1 MLPQDPK
8 LASRKRVPTFWRAVP
23 GFPIFN
29 SNSYLRRP
37 SMKRYTPDMLP
48 ASGHTRMA
56 EQRIALV
63 TGGNRGIGLEV
74 CRQLA
79 GLGIRVV
86 LGSRDTARG
95 VAAAGELVAE
105 RLPVEARHLDVA
117 SAKSISECM
126 NWLRRDV
133 GRLDILVNN
142 AGIMIEE
149 GDADPME
156 EIEIIRETMQT
167 NVYGPFLLSR
177 LAIPVMKSRRYGRI
191 VNLSSGM
198 GSLAEMGAGYI
209 AYRLSK
215 AGINVVT
222 RVTAAETEGMG
233 ILVNSVDP
241 GWVQTGMGGRG
252 ATRTVKK
259 GAETVVWLATAPDNG
274 PTGAFFRDRK
284 AIAW

>member
-1 MLPQDPK
+1 
-8 LASRKRVPTFWRAVP
+8 
-23 GFPIFN
+23 
-29 SNSYLRRP
+29 
-37 SMKRYTPDMLP
+37 
-48 ASGHTRMA
+48 MA

-79 GLGIRVV
+79 ALGVKVI
-86 LGSRDTARG
+86 LGSRDAAKG
-95 VAAAGELVAE
+95 VAAARELSAAGS
-105 RLPVEARHLDVA
+105 PVEARQLDVS

-126 NWLRRDV
+126 NWVRDL

-149 GDADPME
+149 GDADPLE
-156 EIEIIRETMQT
+156 ELEIIRETMQT
-167 NVYGPFLLSR
+167 NVYGALLLTR
-177 LAIPVMKSRRYGRI
+177 LAIPIMKSRRYGRI
-191 VNLSSGM
+191 VNLSSSM
-198 GSLAEMGAGYI
+198 GSLTEMGAGYI

-222 RVTAAETEGMG
+222 RVVAAETEGMG

-241 GWVQTGMGGRG
+241 GWVRTAMGGSG
-252 ATRTVKK
+252 ATRTVEK
-259 GAETVVWLATAPDNG
+259 GAETVVWLATLPDSG
-274 PTGAFFRDRK
+274 PTGAFFRDCK

>member
-1 MLPQDPK
+1 
-8 LASRKRVPTFWRAVP
+8 
-23 GFPIFN
+23 
-29 SNSYLRRP
+29 
-37 SMKRYTPDMLP
+37 
-48 ASGHTRMA
+48 MA

-79 GLGIRVV
+79 ALGVKVI
-86 LGSRDTARG
+86 LGSRDAARG
-95 VAAAGELVAE
+95 VAAARELSAAGS
-105 RLPVEARHLDVA
+105 PVEARQLDVS

-126 NWLRRDV
+126 NWVRDL

-149 GDADPME
+149 GDADPLE
-156 EIEIIRETMQT
+156 ELEIIRETMQT
-167 NVYGPFLLSR
+167 NVYGALLLTR
-177 LAIPVMKSRRYGRI
+177 LAIPIMKSRRYGRI
-191 VNLSSGM
+191 VNLSSSM
-198 GSLAEMGAGYI
+198 GSLTEMGAGYI

-222 RVTAAETEGMG
+222 RVVAAETEGMG

-241 GWVQTGMGGRG
+241 GWVRTAMGGSG
-252 ATRTVKK
+252 ATRTVEK
-259 GAETVVWLATAPDNG
+259 GAETVVWLATLPDSG
-274 PTGAFFRDRK
+274 PTGAFFRDCK

>member
-1 MLPQDPK
+1 
-8 LASRKRVPTFWRAVP
+8 
-23 GFPIFN
+23 
-29 SNSYLRRP
+29 
-37 SMKRYTPDMLP
+37 
-48 ASGHTRMA
+48 MA
-56 EQRIALV
+56 EQRIAIV

-79 GLGIRVV
+79 GRGIKVI
-86 LGSRDTARG
+86 LGSRDAARG
-95 VAAAGELVAE
+95 VAAARELVAAG
-105 RLPVEARHLDVA
+105 LPVEARQLDVS

-126 NWLRRDV
+126 NWVRNDV

-142 AGIMIEE
+142 AGVMIEE
-149 GDADPME
+149 GDADPLE
-156 EIEIIRETMQT
+156 ELEMIRDTMQT
-167 NVYGPFLLSR
+167 NVYGPFLLCR
-177 LAIPVMKSRRYGRI
+177 LAIPIMKSRRHGRI
-191 VNLSSGM
+191 ANLSSSM

-222 RVTAAETEGMG
+222 RVIAAETEGMG

-241 GWVQTGMGGRG
+241 GWVQTNMGGRS
-252 ATRTVKK
+252 ATRPLEK
-259 GAETVVWLATAPDNG
+259 GAETVTWLATLSDDG

>member
-1 MLPQDPK
+1 
-8 LASRKRVPTFWRAVP
+8 
-23 GFPIFN
+23 
-29 SNSYLRRP
+29 
-37 SMKRYTPDMLP
+37 
-48 ASGHTRMA
+48 MA

-79 GLGIRVV
+79 GLGIKVI
-86 LGSRDTARG
+86 LGSRDAARG
-95 VAAAGELVAE
+95 GAAAGELVAE
-105 RLPVEARHLDVA
+105 RLPVETRQLDVA

-126 NWLRRDV
+126 NWVRRDV

-177 LAIPVMKSRRYGRI
+177 LAIPIMKSRRYGRI

>member
-1 MLPQDPK
+1 
-8 LASRKRVPTFWRAVP
+8 
-23 GFPIFN
+23 
-29 SNSYLRRP
+29 
-37 SMKRYTPDMLP
+37 
-48 ASGHTRMA
+48 MA

-63 TGGNRGIGLEV
+63 TGGNRGIGLET

-79 GLGIRVV
+79 GRGIKVI
-86 LGSRDTARG
+86 LGSRDAARG
-95 VAAAGELVAE
+95 SAAARELAVAGAH
-105 RLPVEARHLDVA
+105 VEARQLDVS

-126 NWLRRDV
+126 NWVRHDL
-133 GRLDILVNN
+133 GQLDILVNN
-142 AGIMIEE
+142 AGVMIEE
-149 GDADPME
+149 GDADPLE
-156 EIEIIRETMQT
+156 ELEIIRETMQT

-177 LAIPVMKSRRYGRI
+177 LAIPIMKSRRHGRI

-222 RVTAAETEGMG
+222 RVIAAETEGMG

-241 GWVQTGMGGRG
+241 GWVRTEMGGRG
-252 ATRTVKK
+252 ASRTLEK
-259 GAETVVWLATAPDNG
+259 GAETVTWLATLPDDG